1 MLTFLIF
8 WELIVQTISP
18 FRVNEVANGPQWE
31 MTVQSNYD
39 NQKKEEAEEKKKKKK
54 KQTGKSEVT

>member
-39 NQKKEEAEEKKKKKK
+39 NQKKEAEEKEKKN